1 MGGRIA
7 VTLVIDA
14 SALLAIQFGERG
26 ADVAI
31 AHCRGASLS
40 AVNLDEVLHK
50 GVLRG
55 IPADVIEDQIRRLQI
70 AIVPFTVDHA
80 RVAAGL
86 HPRLHR
92 TNTSFADRACMALA
106 LVERCPVLTADRK
119 WADLDM
125 GVELILIR

>member
-14 SALLAIQFGERG
+14 SALLAIQFGEQG

-31 AHCRGASLS
+31 ANCRGAMLS

-55 IPADVIEDQIRRLQI
+55 IPADVIEEQIGRLQI
-70 AIVPFTVDHA
+70 AVVPFAVEHA

-106 LVERCPVLTADRK
+106 LVERSPVLTADRK

>member
-1 MGGRIA
+1 MGGETA

-14 SALLAIQFGERG
+14 SALLAIQFDESG

-50 GVLRG
+50 GMRRG
-55 IPADVIEDQIRRLQI
+55 LAADVVEAQTRRLQI
-70 AIVPFTVDHA
+70 TIVPFTVAHA

-86 HPRLHR
+86 HPRLHG
-92 TNTSFADRACMALA
+92 TNASFADRPAWRSPLPSD
-106 LVERCPVLTADRK
+106 VRF
-119 WADLDM
+119 
-125 GVELILIR
+125 